1 MGFLRGIGPKTARF
15 LMQNVESLEELFHEN
30 PTLLSKKTGV
40 KPLFFK
46 NMERDMALQ
55 LSVDVVD
62 FHRKNGIKTIYFQDG
77 HYPYKL
83 NQCLD
88 APLNLFL
95 KGNSYFNDF
104 KYVAVVGTREAT
116 EYGRLLCRD
125 LIASFVGKN
134 IVVVSGLAYGIDAWA
149 HHYCLEFGVP
159 TIGVLGHGLD
169 RIYPNRHTQLAKDI
183 IHAGGALITEF
194 PPGTSPDY
202 QNFPKRNRIVAGLCD
217 ATIVVE
223 SKIRG
228 GSLITADLANDYSRD
243 VFAFPGSIL
252 CETSAGCN
260 HLIATDQAHLLSSP
274 LQFLHKMGWET
285 DKISTPVQ
293 RKVFTHLTAAQQ
305 RIVECLK
312 NYEEIEIDRL
322 SIMAEIPISQLNTEL
337 LLLELEGEVCVRPG
351 NRYKL
356 TA

>member
-1 MGFLRGIGPKTARF
+1 MGFLHGIGPKTARF
-15 LMQNVESLEELFHEN
+15 LMQNINSLEELFHDDPN
-30 PTLLSKKTGV
+30 LLSKKTGI
-40 KPLFFK
+40 KPLFFEK
-46 NMERDMALQ
+46 MGRETALQ
-55 LSVDVVD
+55 LSVEVVD
-62 FHRKNGIKTIYFQDG
+62 FHERNNIQTLFFKEQN
-77 HYPYKL
+77 YPFRL

-88 APLNLFL
+88 APLSLFL
-95 KGNSYFNDF
+95 KGNFEFKDFN
-104 KYVAVVGTREAT
+104 YVAVVGTRDAT
-116 EYGRLLCRD
+116 EYGKLLCRD
-125 LIASFVGKN
+125 LIESFVGKN

-159 TIGVLGHGLD
+159 TIAVLGHGLD
-169 RIYPNRHTQLAKDI
+169 RIYPDRHRQIAKDI
-183 IHAGGALITEF
+183 VNKGGALVTEF
-194 PPGTSPDY
+194 PPGTNPDY
-202 QNFPKRNRIVAGLCD
+202 QNFPKRNRIVAGMCD

-293 RKVFTHLTAAQQ
+293 RRVFTNLSAAQQ

-356 TA
+356 IA